1 MGTVASLA
9 AASGWELSS
18 PKGDYCCKP
27 VAALQMPLGN
37 IWLRLRSLVTSRKEI
52 WCFITGCPSPLASL
66 YIWRLS
72 NVCLISVYKCMFN
85 VCLDAYLVSWY
96 LSDVLKCLS
105 PLNSEHSNYMWM
117 VGSLKASG
125 KDRPPPFAWSEI
137 SDKSGGN
144 LFSAFFQVNGAEIAK
159 KTGRKISHV
168 EWEFVSEIYL
178 YLEIGVETET
188 CFCANGNIFA
198 CKWKD
203 ICLAS
208 LRSVWPPP
216 LSLGSARPHQSAGG
230 TQKKR
235 RRSKKRQEKRKSE
248 TNNFATSW
256 ETICLKFLSA
266 LSFVILSCGTF
277 TMRNED
283 KSEKEHG
290 SNATVGKLNERRRWA
305 KSWSWGEARATSQRF
320 PPWSSHSR
328 TLVHTWPRKE
338 QRKHFSRISSKYSS
352 DNTIL
357 FSIWFVLIK

>member
-235 RRSKKRQEKRKSE
+235 RRSKKRKEKRKSE

-256 ETICLKFLSA
+256 ETYMFKISVSIVLCNFVMRDFYNEKRRQEREGAREQRNGWKVEWKMEMSKELKLRGSSSYVTA
-266 LSFVILSCGTF
+266 L
-277 TMRNED
+277 
-283 KSEKEHG
+283 
-290 SNATVGKLNERRRWA
+290 
-305 KSWSWGEARATSQRF
+305 
-320 PPWSSHSR
+320 P
-328 TLVHTWPRKE
+328 TLVQPLSHTCSHLAQKRTTE
-338 QRKHFSRISSKYSS
+338 TF
-352 DNTIL
+352 
-357 FSIWFVLIK
+357 